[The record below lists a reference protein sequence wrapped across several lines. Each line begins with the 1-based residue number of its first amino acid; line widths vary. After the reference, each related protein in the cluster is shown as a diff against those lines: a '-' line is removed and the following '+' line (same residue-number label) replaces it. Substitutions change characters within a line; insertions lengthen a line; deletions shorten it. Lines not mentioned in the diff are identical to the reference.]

1 MSAPEIE
8 GPASEAA
15 YDAKMIADLRAH
27 RPMMTGHVVRL
38 DLEELDALLRA
49 AAERD
54 ELKAAVVEPLRIT
67 AAPGRLDAADAAL
80 KASSAIMY
88 AVEAEATEAAQGRAR
103 SGAWCRYCGHYI
115 VSDAGAP
122 WRHLAPASETG
133 YHPAEP
139 KA

>member
-1 MSAPEIE
+1 MSAPELD
-8 GPASEAA
+8 GPADPGA
-15 YDAKMIADLRAH
+15 YDAKMIAEIRAH

-54 ELKAAVVEPLRIT
+54 ELKAAAVEVEAT
-67 AAPGRLDAADAAL
+67 AAERIRP
-80 KASSAIMY
+80 
-88 AVEAEATEAAQGRAR
+88 R

-122 WRHLAPASETG
+122 WRHLAPAAETG
-133 YHPAEP
+133 YHLPEP